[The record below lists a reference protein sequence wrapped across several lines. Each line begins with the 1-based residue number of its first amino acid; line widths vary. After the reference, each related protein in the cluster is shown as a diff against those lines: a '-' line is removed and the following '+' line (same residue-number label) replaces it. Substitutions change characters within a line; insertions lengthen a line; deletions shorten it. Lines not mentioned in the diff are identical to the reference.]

1 MNVDLKKKL
10 KHFTK
15 SNGVDLI
22 FLCTSYNR
30 CLDEAVNLINE
41 KGQIIILSY
50 FEKKSMQINI
60 NKLLSKEIIVNG
72 SYLSKLNNFKNSMDL
87 ILKKKTFPSRMIS
100 HILPMS
106 KTEDAFKMMISKKKI
121 KNKIILSNYE

>member
-1 MNVDLKKKL
+1 
-10 KHFTK
+10 
-15 SNGVDLI
+15 
-22 FLCTSYNR
+22 
-30 CLDEAVNLINE
+30 
-41 KGQIIILSY
+41 
-50 FEKKSMQINI
+50 
-60 NKLLSKEIIVNG
+60 
-72 SYLSKLNNFKNSMDL
+72 MDL